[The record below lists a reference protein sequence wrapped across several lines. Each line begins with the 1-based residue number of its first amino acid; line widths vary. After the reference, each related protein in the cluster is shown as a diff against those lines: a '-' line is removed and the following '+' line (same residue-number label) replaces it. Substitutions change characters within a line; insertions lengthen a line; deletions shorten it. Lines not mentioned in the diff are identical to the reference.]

1 MAQPFG
7 QTLRVYH
14 RWVATAA
21 MILLT
26 WVAVT
31 GVALALDVLFVP
43 KFPPTPPPPSPLD
56 GAALPSLA
64 RAGLAQAYVAT
75 PGARPTEVEISLSML
90 KGQAW
95 AEVRLVRPG
104 VANAVPPPPLT
115 FVFDPASGQAKTARL
130 APSRAGP
137 SDYIKFRIALHR
149 LLEKLHRGNIIGR
162 SGQWLSV
169 LTGLSFVFLTVSGV
183 WMYVDMLVRR
193 RRIGKRQPFWN

>member
-7 QTLRVYH
+7 QTLRTYH
-14 RWVATAA
+14 RWVSTAA

-31 GVALALDVLFVP
+31 GVALALDVLFKP
-43 KFPPTPPPPSPLD
+43 RLQPAPPPSPPLN

-64 RAGLAQAYVAT
+64 RAGLAQAYAAT
-75 PGARPTEVEISLSML
+75 PGARPTEIEISLSIL
-90 KGQAW
+90 EGQAL
-95 AEVRLVRPG
+95 AEVRLVQAS
-104 VANAVPPPPLT
+104 VANSAPPPPLT
-115 FVFDPASGQAKTARL
+115 FVLDPASGQAKTA
-130 APSRAGP
+130 PPRAGP

-169 LTGLSFVFLTVSGV
+169 LTGLSFIFLTVSGI